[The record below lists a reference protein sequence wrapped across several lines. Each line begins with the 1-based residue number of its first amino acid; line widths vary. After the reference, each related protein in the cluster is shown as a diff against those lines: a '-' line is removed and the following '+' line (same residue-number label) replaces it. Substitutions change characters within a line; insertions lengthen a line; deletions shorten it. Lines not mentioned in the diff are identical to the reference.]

1 MVSVLPGVVAAVL
14 LGVGQFAAQ
23 EVPQSAEQPVD
34 TQLLLS
40 RVQQLE
46 AETAAMRAELNARQ
60 AQVTPLPQVAPV
72 APAVAADALA
82 AEQAPAA
89 PAVDMETFRAE
100 MKKLAWTKGDY
111 SIVPYGILW
120 ATGTYETAQT
130 YPGDY
135 VMFVQSTDQ
144 VDESR
149 FYVDG
154 RSTRLGFDITG
165 PRAPLFC
172 CAQTGGKVEIDF
184 QRNIDTENRA
194 SVLLRHA
201 YVEAKNEDFRLLAGQ
216 TWDVMSPL
224 YPGMLMYSVGWGGGN
239 LGYRRPQIR
248 GERYLEFSDCT
259 LVTFQAA
266 IVRDVASPFDSTSG
280 ATFEPASWPVVE
292 ARVGTTL
299 GPRGKDCLPWDFG
312 ISGHIGETVYDF
324 SSTTWG
330 ATAADDL
337 HRKTWSANGD
347 FRMPLTRRFGVQ
359 GEVFVGENL
368 GTYYGGILQSID
380 IGTPANPGSREGI
393 RSVGGWV
400 DFWYDLTPR
409 LHTHWGYSIDDPF
422 NEDLTTGRTYNQFFF
437 ANVSYDVTKKFLI
450 GYEIMDWKTNWVGRS
465 SCDSVNMSVVAKY
478 GF

>member
-1 MVSVLPGVVAAVL
+1 MVSILSGVVAITL
-14 LGVGQFAAQ
+14 LGVGQYTAQ
-23 EVPQSAEQPVD
+23 ELPQSVD

-60 AQVTPLPQVAPV
+60 SLVASPQPTPYAPPIAADV
-72 APAVAADALA
+72 LAADQMAPATS
-82 AEQAPAA
+82 
-89 PAVDMETFRAE
+89 VDMDTFRAE

-111 SIVPYGILW
+111 SIVPYGTLW
-120 ATGTYETAQT
+120 ATATYETAQT

-154 RSTRLGFDITG
+154 RSTRLGIDVTG

-201 YVEAKNEDFRLLAGQ
+201 YVEVKNEEFRLAAGQ

-224 YPGMLMYSVGWGGGN
+224 FPGMLMYSVGWGGGN
-239 LGYRRPQIR
+239 IGYRRPMVR
-248 GERYLEFSDCT
+248 GERYLAFSDCT
-259 LVTFQAA
+259 LVTLQAA
-266 IVRDVASPFDSTSG
+266 IARDVASPFDSSSG
-280 ATFEPASWPVVE
+280 ATFEPASWPVIQG
-292 ARVGTTL
+292 RVGTTL

-312 ISGHIGETVYDF
+312 VSGHIGDTVYDF
-324 SSTTWG
+324 SSATWG
-330 ATAADDL
+330 VNAADDL

-347 FRMPLTRRFGVQ
+347 FRMPLTCRFGVQ

-380 IGTPANPGSREGI
+380 IGTPANPGTRDGI
-393 RSVGGWV
+393 RSVGGWI

-409 LHTHWGYSIDDPF
+409 LHMHWGYSVDDPF

-437 ANVSYDVTKKFLI
+437 TNISYDVTKKFLV
-450 GYEIMDWKTNWVGRS
+450 GYEITQWKTNWVGRS
-465 SCDSVNMSVVAKY
+465 SCDSVNMSLVAKY